1 MNNNNPYELE
11 LNECVLLTSGGAK
24 MILKEFTGAENQK
37 AICFWIKDDGTY
49 CEMEFELSILIPADR
64 YKYFMKGPHSIDY
77 DKLAQ
82 K

>member
-24 MILKEFTGAENQK
+24 MILKEFTGNHQEK

-49 CEMEFELSILIPADR
+49 CEMEFELSILIPASHI
-64 YKYFMKGPHSIDY
+64 KYIMKAPRSIDY